1 MQELHI
7 ANFSNGVVTESA
19 AESAAES
26 AETSHSIAD
35 SKNIRV
41 VPIITV

>member
-1 MQELHI
+1 MQI
-7 ANFSNGVVTESA
+7 TPNFFLNYTESA

-35 SKNIRV
+35 SHSH
-41 VPIITV
+41 